1 MSTWDNKAINGKDL
15 QEQVVTPLASEIKK
29 KQDIVDAEYDDANSM
44 IILNNVE
51 ISVAAQQ

>member
-51 ISVAAQQ
+51 IAVSSDA

>member
-15 QEQVVTPLASEIKK
+15 QEQVVTPLAGEIKK
-29 KQDIVDAEYDDANSM
+29 KQDIVDAEYDDTNSM

-51 ISVAAQQ
+51 IAVSSNA

>member
-29 KQDIVDAEYDDANSM
+29 KQDVIDAEYEDANSM
-44 IILNNVE
+44 IIVNNVA
-51 ISVAAQQ
+51 IAFSSDA

>member
-29 KQDIVDAEYDDANSM
+29 KQNVLDIEIDVAHKRLK
-44 IILNNVE
+44 LNNVAFR
-51 ISVAAQQ
+51 VTTT

>member
-29 KQDIVDAEYDDANSM
+29 KQDIVDAEYEDANSM
-44 IILNNVE
+44 VILNNIV
-51 ISVAAQQ
+51 IAVSSDA

>member
-1 MSTWDNKAINGKDL
+1 MSTWDNKSINGKDL

-29 KQDIVDAEYDDANSM
+29 KQDIVDAEYDDADSM

-51 ISVAAQQ
+51 IAVSSDA

>member
-29 KQDIVDAEYDDANSM
+29 KQDIIDAEYDDPNSM
-44 IILNNVE
+44 LIVNNVA
-51 ISVAAQQ
+51 IAFSSDA

>member
-1 MSTWDNKAINGKDL
+1 MSTWDNKAISGKDL

-51 ISVAAQQ
+51 IAVSSDA